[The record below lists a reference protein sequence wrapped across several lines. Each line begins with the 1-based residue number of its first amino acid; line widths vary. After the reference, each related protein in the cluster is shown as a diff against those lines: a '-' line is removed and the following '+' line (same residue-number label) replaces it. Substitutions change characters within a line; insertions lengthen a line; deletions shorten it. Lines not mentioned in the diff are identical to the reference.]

1 MSVGQA
7 EHTPFII
14 AVTTTTTIT
23 TTTTT
28 TANSGLTDK
37 GQHGALYMIDKSGR
51 IKISKH

>member
-1 MSVGQA
+1 MSVGEA

-14 AVTTTTTIT
+14 AV

>member
-14 AVTTTTTIT
+14 AVTTT